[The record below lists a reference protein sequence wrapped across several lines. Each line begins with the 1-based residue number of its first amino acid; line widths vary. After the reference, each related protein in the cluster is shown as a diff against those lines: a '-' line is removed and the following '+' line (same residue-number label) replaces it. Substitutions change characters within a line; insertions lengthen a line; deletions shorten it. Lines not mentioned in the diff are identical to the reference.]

1 MLQTE
6 VYLYDRKLQSQTFIV
21 QATGVERPME
31 YRQAEVMPALY
42 VSFLTLIEQWNLR
55 RNKMQ
60 NILFW
65 TLRRNTYLYRMFTS

>member
-42 VSFLTLIEQWNLR
+42 VSLLTLMEQ
-55 RNKMQ
+55 
-60 NILFW
+60 
-65 TLRRNTYLYRMFTS
+65 